1 MHASALYDEKY
12 ADIGAGTELKNRAI
26 LLAFLWQIVE
36 SEKDI
41 ARLERRGGNADE
53 CLNLKAKLEMDEA
66 DADAHAK
73 LMQRRYI
80 LKDAG
85 DGKEYYGDGDQSD
98 TFSETGVKLSIR
110 ASMDI
115 HINKLIKI
123 NI

>member
-1 MHASALYDEKY
+1 
-12 ADIGAGTELKNRAI
+12 
-26 LLAFLWQIVE
+26 
-36 SEKDI
+36 
-41 ARLERRGGNADE
+41 
-53 CLNLKAKLEMDEA
+53 MDEA